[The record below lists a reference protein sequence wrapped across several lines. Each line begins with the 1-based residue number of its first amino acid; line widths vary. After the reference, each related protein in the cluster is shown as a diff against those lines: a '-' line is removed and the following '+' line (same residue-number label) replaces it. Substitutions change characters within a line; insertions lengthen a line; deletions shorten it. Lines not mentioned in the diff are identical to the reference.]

1 MDFRRNPTPPGADR
15 VRSRWSGG
23 ETSEELAYLAL
34 FDQAP
39 NFQAAELVQPGEL
52 ESVNVAGMGLTAF
65 ESGLISMVSAGLGE
79 RRDRRDAF

>member
-1 MDFRRNPTPPGADR
+1 MDFRRNFTPPGADK

-23 ETSEELAYLAL
+23 GASEELTYLAL

-39 NFQAAELVQPGEL
+39 NFPAVEPVQPGEL
-52 ESVNVAGMGLTAF
+52 ESVNVAGMGLTGF